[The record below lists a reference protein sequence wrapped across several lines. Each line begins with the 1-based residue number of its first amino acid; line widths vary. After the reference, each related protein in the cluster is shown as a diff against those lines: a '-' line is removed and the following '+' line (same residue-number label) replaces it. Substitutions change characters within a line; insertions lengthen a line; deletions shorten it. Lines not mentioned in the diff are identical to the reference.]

1 MILIADS
8 GSTKTE
14 WVAVS
19 NDGVACSI
27 KTSGINPVYQ
37 TTDEIL
43 ADIKE
48 NVLPTFAS
56 LAITEV
62 FFYGA
67 GCLPEKVDGVVGA
80 IAHCFPNA
88 SISVQTD
95 LVGAAVALC
104 GDTPGIACILGTGSN
119 SCFWDG
125 KFIAKNVSPL
135 GFILGDE
142 GSGAVLGKLLVADIL
157 KNQLSE
163 IVTKKFFNE
172 FGFTASDIINKVYRQ
187 PFPNRFLA
195 SLTRF
200 MGENREEVEIR
211 NIIVANFVL
220 FIKRNV
226 MQYDY
231 QRYPVNFIGS
241 IAFYF
246 KDMLEEA
253 AAITGITVG
262 TIIQSPIDG
271 LVKFHSKNR

>member
-56 LAITEV
+56 LAITQV

-88 SISVQTD
+88 SVSVQTD

-125 KFIAKNVSPL
+125 KSIAKNVSPL

-163 IVTKKFFNE
+163 TVTKKFFNE
-172 FGFTASDIINKVYRQ
+172 FGITASDIINKVYRQ

>member
-48 NVLPTFAS
+48 SVLPTFAS
-56 LAITEV
+56 LAITQV

-88 SISVQTD
+88 SVSVQTD

-125 KFIAKNVSPL
+125 KSIAKNVSPL

-163 IVTKKFFNE
+163 TVTKKFFNE
-172 FGFTASDIINKVYRQ
+172 FGITASDIINKVYRQ

-253 AAITGITVG
+253 AAVTGITVG